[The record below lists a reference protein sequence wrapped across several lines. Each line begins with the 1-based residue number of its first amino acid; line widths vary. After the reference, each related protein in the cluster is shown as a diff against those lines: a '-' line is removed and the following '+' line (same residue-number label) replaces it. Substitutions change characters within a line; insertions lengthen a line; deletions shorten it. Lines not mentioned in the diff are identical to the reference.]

1 MALTTVAVCVGLLGC
16 SQGSQKPSAL
26 QALGGD
32 HGLAATETAPGE
44 TSSATVIPSA
54 SASPSASSTQPV
66 VSATP
71 SPVAPPAAA
80 APASRAP
87 VQASR
92 PAAAAP
98 APPAGSADGWGSPAQ
113 VETFDGTALTASH
126 WYIYDSPDA
135 RAYPREASRSVV
147 SGGQLRLTG
156 GVDSAGRDVSGGVA
170 STFNQLYGRWE
181 ATFRVDRGNGYSAVV
196 LLWPRS
202 ENWPTDGEIDAVE
215 VWDGGRQS
223 GGVNIHNGSA
233 NNVVGG
239 GISADFTQWHTI
251 AVEWL
256 PQRITVLLDGTPRY
270 TLNRPSS
277 GFDPIPSTS
286 PMHLA
291 LQLDKGCVATLPCRD
306 ASTPQWVTMYVDQV
320 RIWTAPPALLG

>member
-1 MALTTVAVCVGLLGC
+1 VAVCTGLLLGC
-16 SQGSQKPSAL
+16 SQAPR
-26 QALGGD
+26 ALGGD
-32 HGLAATETAPGE
+32 AGPAATETPAAGV
-44 TSSATVIPSA
+44 SSSVAVIPATPTPAGTPSPQPA
-54 SASPSASSTQPV
+54 GAGAAPSPSAL
-66 VSATP
+66 
-71 SPVAPPAAA
+71 APPAAA
-80 APASRAP
+80 PPASRAP
-87 VQASR
+87 VTTSR

-98 APPAGSADGWGSPAQ
+98 SPAGAAGWGSPAQ
-113 VETFDGTALTASH
+113 VETFDGAALDTSH
-126 WYIYDSPDA
+126 WYVYDSPDA
-135 RAYPREASRSVV
+135 RAYPRSASRSVV

-156 GVDSAGRDVSGGVA
+156 GVDAAGRDVSGGVA
-170 STFNQLYGRWE
+170 SVLNQLYGRWE

-215 VWDGGRQS
+215 VWDGSRQA

-256 PQRITVLLDGTPRY
+256 PQRITVLLDGTPRF
-270 TLNRPSS
+270 TLNRPSA

-320 RIWTAPPALLG
+320 RIWKAPPGLLG